1 MRSIDCIIIG
11 SGPSGLMA
19 ANILEESNLNYLVIE
34 KNHYVG
40 RKLAI
45 SGGTR
50 CNVTN
55 SYSPSEFIDKL
66 KIKNKRF
73 LFSTL
78 NNFGTKEVVAF
89 FENKGVAL
97 SLEKS
102 YQYFP
107 KSSKSQDIINAL
119 TKDLNLKNFLFDT
132 KVETIEKTSD
142 GYLVETNNK
151 SFETKTVIIAT
162 GSKSYP
168 KTGSTGDGY
177 LWAKTFNHQAI
188 PFYPAETHVYSELV
202 KRNKKH
208 LQGISLN
215 ECEVK
220 INHKKPLYKGG
231 LIFTHFGLSGPV
243 IQDISELLYFELLK
257 GKTTITIKLTPH
269 SKTTVLTMLD
279 KKENQN
285 KRIIRIVEKL
295 TIKRLARYLL
305 MILKIDNDKLVS
317 SLSNSEKQQILTTL
331 LQFEVPIDRV
341 EKIENAYV
349 NGGGISTN
357 EINPKTMESKLSEG
371 IYFVGELLNVHGPI
385 GGYNITIALST
396 GYTAANHI
404 KRRLS

>member
-1 MRSIDCIIIG
+1 MRSFDCIIIG

-19 ANILEESNLNYLVIE
+19 ANILEESDLKYMVIE
-34 KNHYVG
+34 KNHYAG

-55 SYSPSEFIDKL
+55 NFSPSEFINNL

-78 NNFGTKEVVAF
+78 NNFGTKEIVTF
-89 FENKGVAL
+89 FENKGVIL
-97 SLEKS
+97 SLEKT

-119 TKDLNLKNFLFDT
+119 TKELNLENFSFDS
-132 KVETIEKTSD
+132 KVEIIEKISD
-142 GYLVETNNK
+142 GYIVKTNQK
-151 SFETKTVIIAT
+151 SFKTKTVIIAT

-177 LWAKTFNHQAI
+177 LWGKTFNHETI
-188 PFYPAETHVYSELV
+188 PFYPAETHVYSEVV
-202 KRNKKH
+202 KKNKKA

-220 INHKKPLYKGG
+220 INHKKTLYKGG

-257 GKTTITIKLTPH
+257 GKTIITIKLTPH
-269 SKTTVLTMLD
+269 SKTTILTMLD

-285 KRIIRIVEKL
+285 KRIIRIIEKL
-295 TIKRLARYLL
+295 TIKRLAKYLL
-305 MILKIDNDKLVS
+305 MTLSIADDKLIS
-317 SLSNSEKQQILTTL
+317 SLSNKEKQLIVTTL
-331 LQFEVPIDRV
+331 LQFEIPIDSV

-357 EINPKTMESKLSEG
+357 EIDPKTMESKLNKG
-371 IYFVGELLNVHGPI
+371 MYFIGELLNVHGPI

-404 KRRLS
+404 KRRLT